1 MKFSLYD
8 APFGRLALAAE
19 NDQLVAIRFS
29 GQPDES
35 WEPDDRA
42 LRFVAKE
49 LDAWFAGRVQKFA
62 LPLAPRG
69 TDFQLAV
76 WNALQEIPYG
86 ETTSYGELARLLGKP
101 SAFRAVGAANGAN
114 PIPIVI
120 PCHRVIGSNRS
131 LTGFGGGIPTKRWL
145 LDHEARTS
153 GRVLPF
159 LVTPRM

>member
-1 MKFSLYD
+1 MKFSFYD

-19 NDQLVAIRFS
+19 NDELVAIRFS
-29 GQPDES
+29 GQPEES
-35 WEPDDRA
+35 WELDDRA

-49 LDAWFAGRVQKFA
+49 LDAWFAGRVQKFD

-86 ETTSYGELARLLGKP
+86 ETTSYGDLARLLGKP

-159 LVTPRM
+159 LVTPKM